1 MIGQALLAGHRLVQA
16 VTAPIRRRTATNPFA
31 VIQGAF
37 DALEQKAT
45 ERRDMRA
52 VHQIREARK
61 VVTREAL
68 HP

>member
-1 MIGQALLAGHRLVQA
+1 MIGQRLLAGHRLFQA
-16 VTAPIRRRTATNPFA
+16 VTAPIRRRPAINPFA
-31 VIQGAF
+31 VVQGAF

-45 ERRDMRA
+45 ERCDMRA

>member
-1 MIGQALLAGHRLVQA
+1 MIGQVLVAGHRLFQA
-16 VTAPIRRRTATNPFA
+16 VTAPIRRRPASHPLA